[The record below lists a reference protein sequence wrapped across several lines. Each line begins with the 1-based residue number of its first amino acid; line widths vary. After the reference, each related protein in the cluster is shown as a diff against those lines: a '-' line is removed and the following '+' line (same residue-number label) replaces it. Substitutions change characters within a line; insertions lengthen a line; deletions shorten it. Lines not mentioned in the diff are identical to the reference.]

1 MKNLLKIILI
11 YFLVSNDLIAQSKL
25 TTEMKI
31 SIALADEQL
40 KAYNKRDIEGFLK
53 PYSDSVKVYSYMNNL
68 LYQGKGRM
76 RDIYT
81 QMFEK
86 NIDLKCKLL
95 NRIAMKDKVI
105 DHEEV
110 TTKKGKPAFRAI
122 AIYTIKEGK
131 IIEVNFIQ

>member
-1 MKNLLKIILI
+1 MKNLIKIILI
-11 YFLVSNDLIAQSKL
+11 YIFASNDLLAQSKL

-31 SIALADEQL
+31 SITLADEQL
-40 KAYNKRDIEGFLK
+40 KAYNNRDIEGFLK
-53 PYSDSVKVYSYMNNL
+53 PYSDTIKVYSYMNNL

-76 RDIYT
+76 REIYT
-81 QMFEK
+81 EMFEK

-95 NRIAMKDKVI
+95 NRIIMKDKVI

-110 TTKKGKPAFRAI
+110 TTKKGKPAFRAV
-122 AIYTIKEGK
+122 AIYTIKKGK

>member
-40 KAYNKRDIEGFLK
+40 KAYNKRDIESFLK
-53 PYSDSVKVYSYMNNL
+53 PYSDTVKVYGYMNNL

-76 RDIYT
+76 REIYT

-110 TTKKGKPAFRAI
+110 TTKKGKPTFRAI